1 MAIKSSRKKNNMEK
15 INLFKANA
23 LGAVGAIGGVVANMF
38 GGWTTDM
45 QTLLIFMIIDYV
57 TGFAVAAVFKKSKKT
72 ETGALQSN
80 VGFKGLCKKCVEL
93 LFVLIAYRLDLTLGI
108 NYIKTA
114 VVIAFIANESVSI
127 IENAGLMGLPLPSV
141 ITKAIDVLKQKSDVE
156 VK

>member
-1 MAIKSSRKKNNMEK
+1 MDK
-15 INLFKANA
+15 INLIKANTF
-23 LGAVGAIGGVVANMF
+23 GVVGVVGGAFAKLF

-45 QTLLIFMIIDYV
+45 QTLIIFMIIDYI
-57 TGFAVAAVFKKSKKT
+57 TGFAVAAIFKKSQKT

-127 IENAGLMGLPLPSV
+127 IENAGLMGLPLPAV
-141 ITKAIDVLKQKSDVE
+141 VTKAIDILKQKSDVE